1 MASASDDFHI
11 TVGLPGW
18 PRRDYYER
26 SLLVKKSDTIDNVKE
41 KIQAQFEATPLYNYW
56 RLCKHCSILDELLTL
71 EQLGITRHD
80 FLSALITLPILPP
93 ELAAVWR
100 GEVQTWI
107 CR

>member
-41 KIQAQFEATPLYNYW
+41 KIQAEFDATPPYNYW
-56 RLCKHCSILDELLTL
+56 RLCTKHCSILDELRTL
-71 EQLGITRHD
+71 EQLGITRHV
-80 FLSALITLPILPP
+80 FLRALIIFHTLPP
-93 ELAAVWR
+93 ELATVWQ
-100 GEVQTWI
+100 GADGMEVN
-107 CR
+107 